1 MRIAVFEVEE
11 WERDVF
17 RELSAEHELVFVP
30 EPLTPANAA
39 AYADAEVVSVFIYSK
54 PTAETLGQFA
64 GPSHVATRSTG
75 YDHVDLDW
83 CEAHGVVVTNVPTY
97 GDNTVAEHTM
107 GLLLTISHNLT
118 EAIDRT
124 RKGDFSFVGLQG
136 FDLRDKVFGVIGTG
150 SIGRHVIRMAGGF
163 DMETIAFDVRPDE
176 AAAAELSFRYVS
188 MDELLARSDI
198 ITLHVPYS
206 AKTHHLIGAE
216 QFDRMKDGVVFLNTS
231 RGPLMD
237 VKALVHAI
245 ARRKVRA
252 VGLDVLPEEPTIREE
267 AELLHHAFREQHHM
281 ETLLADHILLRM
293 RNVIITPHSA
303 FNTREAVLRI
313 IQTTIGNI
321 RSVASGRNGEIENRV
336 GHDAR

>member
-54 PTAETLGQFA
+54 LTAETLGRFERL
-64 GPSHVATRSTG
+64 SHVATRSTG